1 MSCDQCSKKTN
12 CFVVFSATT
21 KEYHRYLIEVD
32 ICKEY
37 LHQHLNFQQEKV
49 LFYFHRWEN
58 ICKTHGFLC
67 TILSERQ
74 KI

>member
-1 MSCDQCSKKTN
+1 MRTSHVKTQLL
-12 CFVVFSATT
+12 CCYFCH
-21 KEYHRYLIEVD
+21 K
-32 ICKEY
+32 KEY

-49 LFYFHRWEN
+49 FFYFHRWEN

-74 KI
+74 KHKKKLLVAVQN